1 MGRFRVIFFNAGG
14 TLIQLKKTTLPILY
28 SQHLSRILKK
38 HMSPQE
44 IYKAF
49 HEADTWT
56 LSRKNP
62 GSLLSDLDQRKY
74 QNIFYNQL
82 GIHSRKEINRI
93 ENLLA
98 EQLVLEFELEKN
110 TKALL
115 NSLSDYKL
123 GIISNWDK
131 SLVGILLELEI
142 AEYFDSITL
151 SGEIGI
157 GKPHTEIFKSAFI
170 DFPGIKPR
178 EMVFV
183 SSWYLRDIVV
193 AQKLKIF
200 PVLFNKGPT
209 GMHGRP
215 FYPDLKCVQ
224 IKELTD
230 LPSILQKYSKV
241 KPSKKL

>member
-1 MGRFRVIFFNAGG
+1 MRRFKVIFFNAGG

-28 SQHLSRILKK
+28 SQHLSHILKK

-49 HEADTWT
+49 LEADTWT
-56 LSRKNP
+56 LLRKSP

-98 EQLVLEFELEKN
+98 EKLILEFELEKN
-110 TKALL
+110 TKVLL
-115 NSLSDYKL
+115 NSLSDYQL
-123 GIISNWDK
+123 GIISNWDE
-131 SLVGILLELEI
+131 SLVGILQELEI
-142 AEYFDSITL
+142 AEYFDSVTL

-157 GKPHTEIFKSAFI
+157 GKPHIEIFKSAFT
-170 DFPGIKPR
+170 DFPDVKPR

-183 SSWYLRDIVV
+183 SSWYSRDIVI

-200 PVLFNKGPT
+200 PVLFDKGPT

-215 FYPDLKCVQ
+215 FYPDAKCVR
-224 IKELTD
+224 IKELTE

-241 KPSKKL
+241 KSPKKL